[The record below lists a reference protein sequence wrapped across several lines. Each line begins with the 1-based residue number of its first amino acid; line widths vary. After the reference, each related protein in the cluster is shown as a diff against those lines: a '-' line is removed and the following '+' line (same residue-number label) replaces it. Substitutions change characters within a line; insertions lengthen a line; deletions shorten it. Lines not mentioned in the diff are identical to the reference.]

1 MFIPLHDANALRHIR
16 WPVMTRLLIATNI
29 LIYILMFPP
38 AWAAVADQAVLVF
51 GFIPALVTH
60 QAVLPEALQG
70 VPPWVTYVTYSF
82 LHGSFSHVALNMLFL
97 WIFADNVEDAF
108 GHIRFLIFYFACAA
122 AGAFAHQIV
131 SSDPEAP
138 LIGASGAISGVLTA
152 YVILHPH
159 VRLWALVAF
168 GIPLPLPAFIP
179 LIFWIGQQFFFLAS
193 GMGDGVSF
201 AAHVGG
207 IIAGGVLVL
216 FMRRPGVRLLD
227 RDLVRAQTPVQAPLE
242 NQTPAPQDEAR
253 AQADSQDPPAPP
265 PKWGR

>member
-1 MFIPLHDANALRHIR
+1 MFIPLHDANALKHISS
-16 WPVMTRLLIATNI
+16 PIVTRLLIAINI
-29 LIYILMFPP
+29 LVYVLMFPP
-38 AWAAVADQAVLVF
+38 SFAEAANYAVLVF

-60 QAVLPEALQG
+60 EAVLPEALQG
-70 VPPWVTYVTYSF
+70 VPPALTYVTYSF
-82 LHGSFSHVALNMLFL
+82 LHGGFSHIAMNMLFL

-131 SSDPEAP
+131 SADPEAP

-179 LIFWIGQQFFFLAS
+179 LLFWIGQQFFLLAG
-193 GMGDGVSF
+193 GMGGGVSF

-207 IIAGGVLVL
+207 IMAGGILVL
-216 FMRRPGVRLLD
+216 FLRRPGVPLFDRGLLGRMAD
-227 RDLVRAQTPVQAPLE
+227 ARQAAD
-242 NQTPAPQDEAR
+242 APEEAR
-253 AQADSQDPPAPP
+253 PEGPWARPEREEPPPPP

>member
-16 WPVMTRLLIATNI
+16 SPVMTRLLIAINI
-29 LIYILMFPP
+29 LIFILMYPS
-38 AWAAVADQAVLVF
+38 AWAAAADQAVLVF

-82 LHGSFSHVALNMLFL
+82 LHGSVPHVALNMLFL

-108 GHIRFLIFYFACAA
+108 GHVRFLVFYFACAA

-131 SSDPEAP
+131 SGDPEAP

-207 IIAGGVLVL
+207 IVAGGVLVL
-216 FMRRPGVRLLD
+216 FMRRPGVPLLD
-227 RDLVRAQTPVQAPLE
+227 RDLVRAQTAP
-242 NQTPAPQDEAR
+242 QTPTGVPPDPRQDAAPIPAER
-253 AQADSQDPPAPP
+253 QDPPPPP